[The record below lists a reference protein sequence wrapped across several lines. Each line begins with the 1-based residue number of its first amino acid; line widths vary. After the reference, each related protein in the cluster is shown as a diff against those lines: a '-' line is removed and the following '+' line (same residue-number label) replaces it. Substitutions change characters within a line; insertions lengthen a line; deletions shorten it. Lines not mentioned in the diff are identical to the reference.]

1 MFIEVGNV
9 NSQQKLKNYLALI
22 LKVSE
27 RSSSLGGFDF
37 ICNFK

>member
-9 NSQQKLKNYLALI
+9 NSQQKLKNYLARI
-22 LKVSE
+22 LKVSKF
-27 RSSSLGGFDF
+27 SSSLGGFDF